1 MKFVI
6 YDDQADMADTLKAM
20 LIPLLP
26 GSIVVDCAY
35 SLEQART
42 LIDDQTNVVFQDIEL
57 DTTQNG
63 INFALQ
69 LRRQFPQVQFVFITG
84 YTEYFEEIFMVDPI
98 GFIQKPFRQN
108 GVHLC
113 VEQIK
118 RHLSI
123 QEQQIAVSLTK
134 GHIQTLL
141 LKDVAYIENSDRR
154 LLLRTAG
161 DTVKYTLRMRMAE
174 IEPLL
179 PGSFVR
185 CHHSFCVNMNYV
197 SELRRFCFVLKNGH
211 EIPVS
216 GRRFAQTR
224 EQYLAFLG
232 SLL

>member
-6 YDDQADMADTLKAM
+6 YDDQADVADTLKAM
-20 LIPLLP
+20 LMPLLP
-26 GSIVVDCAY
+26 GCVEVDCAC
-35 SLEQART
+35 SLERAQA
-42 LIDDQTNVVFQDIEL
+42 LIDDQTDVVFQDIEL

-63 INFALQ
+63 ISFASQ
-69 LRRQFPQVQFVFITG
+69 LRRQFPQLHFVFITG
-84 YTEYFEEIFMVDPI
+84 HTEFYEEIFSVDPI
-98 GFIQKPFRQN
+98 AFIKKPFRPE
-108 GVHLC
+108 GVQLC